1 MQGIKSSL
9 CLIFLFAGLLDGL
22 LACYKYSVCRDWQH
36 WACIQCYLYTAILHV
51 VTSYHNETSDCILLA
66 ELTYLVLLIIS
77 GNSQWEW
84 ELFSVQQRPQLCQ
97 RPAPEPPGSLTGR
110 DESLHVS
117 SRNSGGQKYHPE
129 APGPRAKGSDECWVS
144 EHISLAGLTRGR
156 PFKAEGGE
164 TV

>member
-1 MQGIKSSL
+1 MACWLVINTQYVETGNTE
-9 CLIFLFAGLLDGL
+9 
-22 LACYKYSVCRDWQH
+22 LAYNAIC
-36 WACIQCYLYTAILHV
+36 ILHV

-117 SRNSGGQKYHPE
+117 PRNSGGEKYNPE
-129 APGPRAKGSDECWVS
+129 APGPRAKSSDECWVS